1 MRKISPLLLLLPLL
15 LAACAG
21 RGPGALPGVA
31 GVAATTA
38 APATAP
44 ASATP
49 PAPTTTPAPSPTA
62 TATATLTPPPSPTFS
77 PTPTPEHPLMIE
89 VMRRQSYPGSELT
102 IERTLEPGE
111 NYDRFIASYL
121 SEGNRIYALLTV
133 PWGAPPPTGWPVI
146 IFNHGWIPPE
156 EYVTEL
162 RYVEYVDYIARSG
175 YIVFRSDYRGHG
187 QSEGEAGMPYSSPG
201 YTIDVLNGM
210 AAVLTRADADANRV
224 GMWGHSMGGYIT
236 LRAMVVSDRIR
247 AGVIWGGVVGP
258 YPDLFQRGAAL
269 TPPAPTALASTLPA
283 STPPASTPPVA
294 TATPTATP
302 TPTPAFRRG
311 RWRGDMA
318 AIYGSPEEN
327 PAFWAS
333 ISAPSFVAEISG
345 PVQLHHA
352 ITDDT
357 VPWAASQSL
366 YDAMTA
372 AGVPVELYLYDNDS
386 HDIDNNFYT
395 AMRRTVEFFDRY
407 VKEGA
412 GG

>member
-1 MRKISPLLLLLPLL
+1 MRKLFLWPLVLL

-21 RGPGALPGVA
+21 RGPDAPSVA
-31 GVAATTA
+31 GVATTTA
-38 APATAP
+38 APATVRP
-44 ASATP
+44 SPSATP
-49 PAPTTTPAPSPTA
+49 PAPTATPAPLPTA
-62 TATATLTPPPSPTFS
+62 TATATPTATPSPTA
-77 PTPTPEHPLMIE
+77 TPEHPLMIE

-111 NYDRFIASYL
+111 NYDRYIASYL

-133 PWGAPPPTGWPVI
+133 PWGAPPPSGWPVI

-187 QSEGEAGMPYSSPG
+187 NSEGEAGMPYSSPG

-236 LRAMVVSDRIR
+236 LRAMVVSDGIR

-269 TPPAPTALASTLPA
+269 TPPA
-283 STPPASTPPVA
+283 STPGEA
-294 TATPTATP
+294 TATPSPSAT

-311 RWRGDMA
+311 RWWGDMA
-318 AIYGSPEEN
+318 AIYGTPEEN

-333 ISAPSFVAEISG
+333 ISAPSFVADLSG
-345 PVQLHHA
+345 PIQLHHA

-366 YDAMTA
+366 YDAMIA

-407 VKEGA
+407 VKGA
-412 GG
+412 GD